1 MTHAD
6 QPDQGQEPEL
16 LRTADGL
23 LLQTALN
30 RVSRRAKIKAFLLVL
45 PLLAFILVSF
55 VAPIGQMLL
64 RSVNNDQFVAKF
76 NPHYFAT
83 PPDQLIY
90 SHFPK
95 LWCQTELRELNC
107 SAKVAPL
114 THFKNF

>member
-64 RSVNNDQFVAKF
+64 RSVNNDQFYSNMPELTLWFADKEFGVEPDEMAFTALAADLTFAAKERT
-76 NPHYFAT
+76 A
-83 PPDQLIY
+83 
-90 SHFPK
+90 
-95 LWCQTELRELNC
+95 
-107 SAKVAPL
+107 
-114 THFKNF
+114 